1 MNDDKK
7 ILVRKARPEH
17 VKAIW
22 QIRNSRL
29 VRDNSKNTEKIT
41 FKSHLTWFENK
52 YFIDRRNRCF
62 IIDYSG
68 LAAGY
73 CRFDMLKSGYLVS
86 ISIKSAFQGRG
97 LGNILLNKS
106 LKLLKTSKTI
116 LAEIKRDNPA
126 SLKLFLKNNFE
137 IFRQDK
143 EFFYLKFRQRKN
155 NFTYD

>member
-1 MNDDKK
+1 MADDKK

-29 VRDNSKNTEKIT
+29 VRGNSRNTEKIT
-41 FKSHLTWFENK
+41 FKSHRAWFENK
-52 YFIDRRNRCF
+52 YFSDRCNRCF
-62 IIDYSG
+62 IIKYNG
-68 LAAGY
+68 LVAGY
-73 CRFDMLKSGYLVS
+73 CRFDLLKSGYLVS
-86 ISIKSAFQGRG
+86 ISIKPAFQGRG

-106 LKLLKTSKTI
+106 LKSLKAGKTV

-137 IFRQDK
+137 VFRQDK
-143 EFFYLKFRQRKN
+143 EFFYLKFRRPKAKK
-155 NFTYD
+155 